1 MDEVREET
9 GQHLTVDD
17 YMLLVSREKVIEFV
31 EEGGKLQEL
40 HVHWLPVKQRVLSLL
55 LLTMK
60 KETDC
65 ISLERL

>member
-40 HVHWLPVKQRVLSLL
+40 HWLPVKHSVIFKVLTTINKSLHSQHQH
-55 LLTMK
+55 T
-60 KETDC
+60 
-65 ISLERL
+65 